1 VFAVLRLTAF
11 YKMTEVSVKWLSFSG
26 RLQYGNQ

>member
-1 VFAVLRLTAF
+1 
-11 YKMTEVSVKWLSFSG
+11 MTEVSVKWLSFSG